1 MTSSERD
8 SPRGIGETRRGFL
21 ALVAAGVVACGG
33 GGGSQRVTLPP
44 PSEKTVIGPGDVFT
58 LEIVGEKDLPREFQ
72 VASDGTADLPYV
84 QTVEVAGLE
93 PQDSVPPNPA
103 WRANIDG

>member
-84 QTVEVAGLE
+84 QTVEQKMKC
-93 PQDSVPPNPA
+93 PHRPA
-103 WRANIDG
+103 NARTSLCACCGV